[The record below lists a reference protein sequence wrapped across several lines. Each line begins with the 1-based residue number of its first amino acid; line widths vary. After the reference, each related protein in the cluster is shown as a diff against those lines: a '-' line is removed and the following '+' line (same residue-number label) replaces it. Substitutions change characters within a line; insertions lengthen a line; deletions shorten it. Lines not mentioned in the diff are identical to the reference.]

1 MKSFLGNF
9 YSRTKELLSFKCTYG
24 CSVISTYNK
33 FALKNRLFTLDVE
46 KKYLLVSDARKSFEN
61 NAKNEDKVLAEAA
74 REKTKI
80 ISVLKGP
87 R

>member
-1 MKSFLGNF
+1 M
-9 YSRTKELLSFKCTYG
+9 
-24 CSVISTYNK
+24 
-33 FALKNRLFTLDVE
+33 DVE

-61 NAKNEDKVLAEAA
+61 NAKNEDKVLAEAT

-87 R
+87 RWDSVTLSRNDTGLLTMLHKIQYMQL